1 MTQLNP
7 RAIPAGIVLALVGL
21 IILVPLASLVNLSGL
36 PGYEPGDLRFWH
48 SSYIRRVLFFSL
60 WQAFLSTLCSVLPAI
75 LVARAFALQMNFP
88 MRGLLLRLFAL
99 PLVVPAV
106 VAVMGV
112 VSVYGSGG
120 WIPLGKSLYGL
131 NGILLAHVF
140 FNLPLA
146 VRLLLPQWQ
155 SIPEHHWQL
164 GDQLG
169 MSSWQRWRYLEWP
182 ALREALPGVMLLV
195 FMLCLTSFAVV
206 LTLGGGPKSTTLE
219 VAIYQSLRFGFN
231 PARAV
236 VLALLQLMLCML
248 VAAVTLKL
256 QRLPEVEITLTID
269 SRPQGRLQ
277 KPFDMALILAATI
290 YVGLPLS
297 SMLVDAFSGPL
308 LQIVSSNYLWQS
320 IGKTLF
326 IGLSAALMSVTA
338 GWFLLQYSASLAQA
352 GQTSRA
358 RLIDLA
364 GSIVYVVPP
373 LVIGTGMFVL
383 LSSHVDVFNWVY
395 PIVITI
401 NALMGLPFVIRCLG
415 PAMRQNHARYHQ
427 LCQSL
432 DLQGWNRFRYL
443 EWPLLRRP
451 LGLAAAL
458 VAALAM
464 GDLGIIALFGTPE
477 TATLAL
483 VIYQQL
489 GAYLIPHA
497 TVTALVL
504 LLLCLGVFWLL
515 ERGIGGKADA

>member
-1 MTQLNP
+1 ML
-7 RAIPAGIVLALVGL
+7 GL
-21 IILVPLASLVNLSGL
+21 IILAPLAGLLNLSTL

-48 SSYIRRVLFFSL
+48 SGYIRRVLFFSL
-60 WQAFLSTLCSVLPAI
+60 WQAFLSTICSVLPAI
-75 LVARAFALQMNFP
+75 LVARAFALQPDFP

-155 SIPEHHWQL
+155 AIPGHHWQL

-169 MSSWQRWRYLEWP
+169 MSAWQRWRFLEWP
-182 ALREALPGVMLLV
+182 ALREALPGIMLLV

-219 VAIYQSLRFGFN
+219 VAIYQSLRFDFD

-236 VLALLQLMLCML
+236 VLALLQLGLCML
-248 VAAVTLKL
+248 VAIVTLKL
-256 QRLPEVEITLTID
+256 QRLPEVEITLTSG
-269 SRPQGRLQ
+269 SRPTRTIQ
-277 KPFDMALILAATI
+277 KPLNIALILVAAV
-290 YVGLPLS
+290 YVGLPLL
-297 SMLVDAFSGPL
+297 SMLIDAFKGQL
-308 LQIVSSNYLWQS
+308 LGVISNIYLWQS
-320 IGKTLF
+320 IGNTLF
-326 IGLSAALMSVTA
+326 IGLAAALLSVSA
-338 GWFLLQYSASLAQA
+338 GWLLLQYSASLARA
-352 GQTSRA
+352 GQTGKA
-358 RLIDLA
+358 KLIDLA

-383 LSSHVDVFNWVY
+383 LSPHVDVFAWVY
-395 PIVITI
+395 PVVITI

-415 PAMRQNHARYHQ
+415 PAMRQNQARYHY

-432 DLQGWNRFRYL
+432 QLQGWNRLRYL

-458 VAALAM
+458 VTALAM
-464 GDLGIIALFGTPE
+464 GDLGVIALFGTPD
-477 TATLAL
+477 TATLSL

-489 GAYLIPHA
+489 GAYLIPQA

-504 LLLCLGVFWLL
+504 LLLCLGMFWLL
-515 ERGIGGKADA
+515 ERGIGGKVDA

>member
-1 MTQLNP
+1 MAPMNS
-7 RAIPAGIVLALVGL
+7 RAIPAGIVLVMLGL
-21 IILVPLASLVNLSGL
+21 IIMAPLGGLVNLSGL

-60 WQAFLSTLCSVLPAI
+60 WQASLSTILSVLPAI
-75 LVARAFALQMNFP
+75 LVARAFALQPNFP
-88 MRGLLLRLFAL
+88 MRALLLRLFAL

-112 VSVYGSGG
+112 VSVYGSDG
-120 WIPLGKSLYGL
+120 WVSLGRSLYGL

-155 SIPEHHWQL
+155 TIPEHHWQL

-169 MSSWQRWRYLEWP
+169 MSAWQRWCLLEWP

-219 VAIYQSLRFGFN
+219 VAIYQSLRFDFN

-236 VLALLQLMLCML
+236 VLALLQLLVCML
-248 VAAVTLKL
+248 VAIVTLKL
-256 QRLPEVEITLTID
+256 QRLPEVEIAFKSGAMAT
-269 SRPQGRLQ
+269 RAVQ
-277 KPFDMALILAATI
+277 KPLSVVLILVAAG
-290 YVGLPLS
+290 YVGLPLL
-297 SMLVDAFSGPL
+297 SMLVDALQGPVV
-308 LQIVSSNYLWQS
+308 QVITSHYLWQA
-320 IGKTLF
+320 IGKTLL
-326 IGLSAALMSVTA
+326 IGLSTALLSVGA
-338 GWFLLQYSASLAQA
+338 GWFLLQYSASLAHA
-352 GQTSRA
+352 GRTGRA
-358 RLIDLA
+358 KLVDLA

-373 LVIGTGMFVL
+373 LVIGTGIFVL
-383 LSSHVDVFNWVY
+383 LSSRVDVFNWVY
-395 PIVITI
+395 PIVIMI
-401 NALMGLPFVIRCLG
+401 NALMGLPFVIRSMG
-415 PAMRQNHARYHQ
+415 ATMRQNYARYDY

-432 DLQGWNRFRYL
+432 GLQGWSRFRYL
-443 EWPLLRRP
+443 EWPLSRRS

-464 GDLGIIALFGTPE
+464 GDLGVIALFGTPE
-477 TATLAL
+477 TATLPL

-489 GAYLIPHA
+489 GAYRIPDA
-497 TVTALVL
+497 TVSALVL

-515 ERGIGGKADA
+515 ERVVGGKPDA